1 LVCGPSKKSFDCV
14 QDLHTRSGIGPS
26 LSIVILGRVITGIGG
41 AGANALVSLI
51 ILGRDSLSRSKC
63 FAELETDLVPLREV
77 ASLRSYV
84 NVAATTGRSL
94 GGPIGG
100 ALADTIG
107 WRW

>member
-1 LVCGPSKKSFDCV
+1 MYPKYRFFKDIH
-14 QDLHTRSGIGPS
+14 DLHTPSGIGPS
-26 LSIVILGRVITGIGG
+26 LGVVILGRVITGIGG

-51 ILGRDSLSRSKC
+51 ILGKKLLSISK
-63 FAELETDLVPLREV
+63 ALSEYQADLVPLREV

-84 NVAATTGRSL
+84 NIAATTGRSL

-100 ALADTIG
+100 ALADSIG

>member
-1 LVCGPSKKSFDCV
+1 MHSSSPNYR
-14 QDLHTRSGIGPS
+14 HSGYYTCADRGVTNSGSSDS
-26 LSIVILGRVITGIGG
+26 LSLVVIGRIVSGIGG
-41 AGANALVSLI
+41 AGCNVLVSLI
-51 ILGRDSLSRSKC
+51 IL
-63 FAELETDLVPLREV
+63 DLVPLRQV

-100 ALADTIG
+100 FLADTIG